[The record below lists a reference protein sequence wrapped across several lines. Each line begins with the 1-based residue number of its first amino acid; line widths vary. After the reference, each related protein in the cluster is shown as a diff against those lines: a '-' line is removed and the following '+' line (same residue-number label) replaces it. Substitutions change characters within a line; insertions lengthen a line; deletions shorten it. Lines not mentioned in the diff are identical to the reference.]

1 MIHTTGMAHT
11 GVMVAFF
18 LPAEL
23 AGRIAAPGG
32 EPASDLHVTLAYLGE
47 NATTRLDKAKLL
59 SVLGGFAAY
68 QFEIEGRFNGVA
80 QFVNGE
86 ERAFVTLL
94 DAPALSKF
102 RQRLV
107 ECLEQNRMG
116 VAYDHG
122 FIPHVTLAYNQAPE
136 YTAVAAEFGK
146 PILFSEITLAWG
158 DERVTFRLQAQP
170 IIEAKEISTTP
181 PQAVRDAA
189 KRGLEL
195 REKYGRGGLSTQEA
209 GKQGIGSGV
218 ARAVSLSRGQAQS
231 MNTIKRMSAFFS
243 RHEKNKNTPPEKG
256 NGQISWLLWGG
267 DAGKEWAEGL
277 LAKRKEVS
285 EKHLSG
291 QHNQKRHGW
300 RGSSV
305 DSARRAMRS
314 GVSSDFEGKTT
325 PAAERDAARKK
336 WGLLKIDR
344 EAQAGARSER
354 RSKLEA
360 ERDAASKKLDT
371 SVSRADLDGF
381 TRQKYP
387 VSDFDGKAS
396 ERDGWVKGHFG
407 ISDGSIAHI
416 PTGRL
421 IPVSGVSSMDEAK
434 LAVSSMLKNGVLS
447 DKIKD
452 PANLSK
458 EEINKFYEWTRQMS
472 NDYNSPGHN
481 FEAQAKAFRAQRQAE
496 TEAKRAGL
504 SIHEPTPRPFSSEPR
519 SYAPGH
525 GRATP
530 ADTKNWN
537 EAKFSVRQSNG
548 EKSVRTGWAKGDFG
562 IHKSEADDGFYI
574 VTHLPSG
581 AKVAGYKNISAA
593 KRLGGVLDRSNLP
606 YATELFGKGG
616 NTSQYSAL
624 ANAMSAVSHSINP
637 DFVFMDMVNWHINT
651 YKDFAPSHQSR
662 RSSKRTAPFSQ
673 SKEIN
678 DSYKEFTAS
687 GKSAGI
693 YVFKEN
699 GTWRWVTFS
708 SNPYRD
714 RDREIVSL
722 KALEADVSRADADGK
737 FGPLRWWHVPRLDL
751 GDCDFNMMHGR
762 ILVESGTFRTPE
774 IAEAIKEVANDL
786 EVSIGFVH
794 PPSEPDGDGVFHTI
808 RRFERSL
815 CPKGRVSNLFTR
827 FMVG

>member
-1 MIHTTGMAHT
+1 MTHT

-18 LPAEL
+18 LPPDL

-47 NATTRLDKAKLL
+47 NATTRLDKARLL

-68 QFEIEGRFNGVA
+68 QFEIEGQFNGVA

-158 DERVTFRLQAQP
+158 DERVTFKLQAQP

-218 ARAVSLSRGQAQS
+218 ARAVSLSKGQAQS

-256 NGQISWLLWGG
+256 NGMIAWLMWGG
-267 DAGKEWAEGL
+267 DPGKEWAEGL

-285 EKHLSG
+285 
-291 QHNQKRHGW
+291 
-300 RGSSV
+300 
-305 DSARRAMRS
+305 
-314 GVSSDFEGKTT
+314 TT
-325 PAAERDAARKK
+325 PT
-336 WGLLKIDR
+336 GVMLT
-344 EAQAGARSER
+344 G
-354 RSKLEA
+354 
-360 ERDAASKKLDT
+360 
-371 SVSRADLDGF
+371 
-381 TRQKYP
+381 P
-387 VSDFDGKAS
+387 
-396 ERDGWVKGHFG
+396 
-407 ISDGSIAHI
+407 GS
-416 PTGRL
+416 
-421 IPVSGVSSMDEAK
+421 
-434 LAVSSMLKNGVLS
+434 
-447 DKIKD
+447 
-452 PANLSK
+452 
-458 EEINKFYEWTRQMS
+458 
-472 NDYNSPGHN
+472 
-481 FEAQAKAFRAQRQAE
+481 
-496 TEAKRAGL
+496 
-504 SIHEPTPRPFSSEPR
+504 
-519 SYAPGH
+519 
-525 GRATP
+525 
-530 ADTKNWN
+530 
-537 EAKFSVRQSNG
+537 
-548 EKSVRTGWAKGDFG
+548 
-562 IHKSEADDGFYI
+562 
-574 VTHLPSG
+574 
-581 AKVAGYKNISAA
+581 
-593 KRLGGVLDRSNLP
+593 
-606 YATELFGKGG
+606 LFGG
-616 NTSQYSAL
+616 TAL
-624 ANAMSAVSHSINP
+624 ANTISATIL
-637 DFVFMDMVNWHINT
+637 
-651 YKDFAPSHQSR
+651 KRKQLRA
-662 RSSKRTAPFSQ
+662 SKRTAPFSQ

-722 KALEADVSRADADGK
+722 KALEVDVSRADADGK